1 MTWLVHLNEG
11 MDTNLESKK
20 RNAPEETFNK
30 VPKVCFD
37 TILFIYIII
46 LHLNIYEIIEYNI

>member
-20 RNAPEETFNK
+20 SNAPEETFNK

-46 LHLNIYEIIEYNI
+46 LHLNIYMKL